1 MLWWKWLEE
10 QCFRKGLYNKRIK
23 FKKYKEEFT
32 DESTID
38 YYE

>member
-1 MLWWKWLEE
+1 MLLWKWLE
-10 QCFRKGLYNKRIK
+10 RIK

>member
-1 MLWWKWLEE
+1 MLWWKWLE
-10 QCFRKGLYNKRIK
+10 RIK
-23 FKKYKEEFT
+23 FKKNKEEFT